1 MYYYATTLDDL
12 AKLITNPDFKVM
24 DVYGAKPGSK
34 EYKSGKGFWRVQGRY
49 INKGTHEASH

>member
-49 INKGTHEASH
+49 INKGDA